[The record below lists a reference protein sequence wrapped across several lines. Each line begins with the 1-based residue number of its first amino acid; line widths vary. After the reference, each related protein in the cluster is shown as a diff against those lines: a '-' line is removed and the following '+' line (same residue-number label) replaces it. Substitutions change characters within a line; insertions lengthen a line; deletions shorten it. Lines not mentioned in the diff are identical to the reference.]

1 MRYDENPQLNAFFE
15 KMKGKEW
22 REWTFEEW
30 MELQRLKPLRR
41 KNSLFLDRIIYN
53 ARTKPAIP
61 QYAINMVLDEAKAEF
76 PSWDKGFDGDEDDL
90 LIAQEKWF
98 KKWFGEQ

>member
-41 KNSLFLDRIIYN
+41 KNSLFLD
-53 ARTKPAIP
+53 T
-61 QYAINMVLDEAKAEF
+61 AKKTADYVF
-76 PSWDKGFDGDEDDL
+76 SLIMICTVICFLISL
-90 LIAQEKWF
+90 LYF
-98 KKWFGEQ
+98 F